1 MQELARSDLNLL
13 IRIKGP
19 QRGSLAMV
27 LFHALAWLEKLFRG
41 HKVYFLSPEAGQQVK
56 GTKKLFLR
64 GKVFLHMSPNSVA
77 TLRASYG
84 HSKRPGV

>member
-13 IRIKGP
+13 VRMKGP
-19 QRGSLAMV
+19 QRGSLALV

-41 HKVYFLSPEAGQQVK
+41 HKVYFLSPKAGQQVK

-64 GKVFLHMSPNSVA
+64 GKVVFTYFPKQCGHTEGFLLSQ
-77 TLRASYG
+77 
-84 HSKRPGV
+84 

>member
-13 IRIKGP
+13 IRIKGL

-27 LFHALAWLEKLFRG
+27 LFHALAWLEKLFWG

-64 GKVFLHMSPNSVA
+64 GKVFLHISPNSVA

>member
-13 IRIKGP
+13 VRIKGP
-19 QRGSLAMV
+19 QRGSLALV

-64 GKVFLHMSPNSVA
+64 GKVFFDIFPQTVWPH
-77 TLRASYG
+77 
-84 HSKRPGV
+84 

>member
-1 MQELARSDLNLL
+1 
-13 IRIKGP
+13 
-19 QRGSLAMV
+19 MV

-64 GKVFLHMSPNSVA
+64 GKVFFKHISPNSVA
-77 TLRASYG
+77 TLRGSYG